1 MLPKFIEEAT
11 YDFEEEQIAS
21 RDFALDYEKDKI
33 NGIREGLEEIEQAVY
48 FILNTERYQHIIYP
62 WSYGIEL
69 VDLIGEQK
77 SYAIPEIE
85 RRITE
90 ALLQDDRID
99 AVDNF
104 EFTQDGLKINVT
116 FTVHTNLG
124 DIQAVKVVE
133 L

>member
-62 WSYGIEL
+62 WSYGIENQCHL
-69 VDLIGEQK
+69 YCTYK
-77 SYAIPEIE
+77 F
-85 RRITE
+85 R
-90 ALLQDDRID
+90 
-99 AVDNF
+99 
-104 EFTQDGLKINVT
+104 
-116 FTVHTNLG
+116 
-124 DIQAVKVVE
+124 
-133 L
+133 